1 MFEDRVLLLLM
12 LFVLFVLTNML
23 PDRLEILFM
32 DRIEVLLD
40 DLLRL
45 PALSLFSLFLLTF
58 LARRA
63 AIIIAETEKPADFV
77 DRCSDFVLLAG
88 RDDSVKDLFLSGNR
102 VDPDIFVIGFDIN
115 GRTTSDCF

>member
-12 LFVLFVLTNML
+12 LFVLFGLTNML
-23 PDRLEILFM
+23 PDRLLFM

-88 RDDSVKDLFLSGNR
+88 RDDSVKDLFLSGKS
-102 VDPDIFVIGFDIN
+102 VLDPDIFVIGFDIN
-115 GRTTSDCF
+115 GRTTSDCL

>member
-1 MFEDRVLLLLM
+1 MFEDRVLVLLM
-12 LFVLFVLTNML
+12 LFMLFVLTNML

-45 PALSLFSLFLLTF
+45 PGLSLFSLFLLAF

-77 DRCSDFVLLAG
+77 DRCSGVVLLAG
-88 RDDSVKDLFLSGNR
+88 RDAVKDLFLSGIL

>member
-12 LFVLFVLTNML
+12 LFVLFGLTNML
-23 PDRLEILFM
+23 PDRLLFM

-88 RDDSVKDLFLSGNR
+88 RDDSVKDLFLSGNL
-102 VDPDIFVIGFDIN
+102 VDPGIFVIGFDIN

>member
-12 LFVLFVLTNML
+12 LFVLANML

-88 RDDSVKDLFLSGNR
+88 RDDSVKDLFLSGNL